1 MQTLGFLVR
10 RIGVLIVLLL
20 LLTFVTFLLFVKIPT
35 QPAGFLVDVQHS
47 TPQQIAQARHLLGAD
62 QPIYVQYSKW
72 VWRLAHLDF
81 GRDWLTAGL
90 TGDGTYIPGR
100 PVRGELLQS
109 AGVTASLVLGGA
121 VVLLLIAV
129 PLGTFAAT
137 RPNSLVDRAITA
149 VSLVGISSHPLV
161 LALLVQLFFAKRW
174 QIFPVTGYC
183 PLKPPPAPPPGGFLP
198 NAPGAL
204 LPGCNHTVRDW
215 ALHLILPW
223 VCFALFF
230 VALYARVVRARM
242 IEVLRE
248 PFIRTARAKGASEVR
263 VVRRHALP
271 NAWLPIVTMIGMDI
285 GTALGVAV
293 YIETVFGLPG
303 LGYKTVQ
310 SITGGNINVPV
321 IAGIVVF
328 TGAAIMLINLLL
340 DLLYAVIDPRIA
352 ERGRRVASG
361 PATRLT

>member
-1 MQTLGFLVR
+1 MQTLAFLVR
-10 RIGVLIVLLL
+10 RVAVLLLLLL
-20 LLTFVTFLLFVKIPT
+20 LLTFITFLLFVKIPSE
-35 QPAGFLVDVQHS
+35 PAGFLVDVQRS
-47 TPQQIAQARHLLGAD
+47 SPAEIAHARHLLGAD
-62 QPIYVQYSKW
+62 RPVYVQYAKW
-72 VWRLAHLDF
+72 VWRLGHGDF
-81 GRDWLTAGL
+81 GRDWLTSGL
-90 TGDGTYIPGR
+90 TVNGVYTPGM
-100 PVRGELLQS
+100 PVRSELLES
-109 AGVTASLVLGGA
+109 AGVTASLVFGG
-121 VVLLLIAV
+121 VIVLLLVAV

-161 LALLVQLFFAKRW
+161 LALLVQLFLAKRW
-174 QIFPVTGYC
+174 EVFPVNGYC
-183 PLKPPPAPPPGGFLP
+183 PLFHKPGPEAFLP
-198 NAPGAL
+198 NCTRGP
-204 LPGCNHTVRDW
+204 TDW

-223 VCFALFF
+223 CTFALFF

-248 PFIRTARAKGASEVR
+248 PFIRTARAKGASESRIVR
-263 VVRRHALP
+263 KHALP
-271 NAWLPIVTMIGMDI
+271 NAWLPIITMIGMDV

-293 YIETVFGLPG
+293 YVETVFGLPG
-303 LGYKTVQ
+303 LGYKTVE
-310 SITGGNINVPV
+310 SISGGNINVPV